1 MDWDQLEA
9 SSANLVD
16 RVSAVQAAPH
26 LLISPHHKNGKTSA
40 QHLLSHSSWLSGTC
54 TQDEVGM
61 PRIDRNIDQVQ
72 QMSEMMV
79 ARIRHRD
86 LNADGLASA
95 RLLAQQGLNQR
106 KYVHGQQHWSVASV
120 GQLDHCLNMQACQS
134 TQQIS
139 NEGNI

>member
-16 RVSAVQAAPH
+16 RVRAPAASNAMH
-26 LLISPHHKNGKTSA
+26 LPTLQLTVEQRLSQSLYLLT
-40 QHLLSHSSWLSGTC
+40 HL
-54 TQDEVGM
+54 QDEVGM
-61 PRIDRNIDQVQ
+61 PRIDRNLDQVQ

-86 LNADGLASA
+86 STADGLASA

-106 KYVHGQQHWSVASV
+106 QYAVWHVKSSCSLTSCQGLPAQASV
-120 GQLDHCLNMQACQS
+120 FAGLQKH
-134 TQQIS
+134 
-139 NEGNI
+139 